1 MHRGHDVRKLILF
14 LTVICTVAGCGG
26 SQFGSTMYPDAVQ
39 PGDGVKNDTA
49 ILIVANGGSQTINY
63 LQFVHSS
70 LPAINARGINLPPGG
85 IVAVPV
91 PVGTSGLS
99 LSNYALSAAPSGYL
113 STGASYGYIPVRTPP
128 IDITSPGL
136 YYVATVL
143 PGQQPN
149 YEIKPSSQQIAR
161 LKKER
166 PELARLSPANFSW

>member
-1 MHRGHDVRKLILF
+1 
-14 LTVICTVAGCGG
+14 
-26 SQFGSTMYPDAVQ
+26 MYPDAVRS
-39 PGDGVKNDTA
+39 GEAVRHDA
-49 ILIVANGGSQTINY
+49 ALLIVANGGSQTINY

-99 LSNYALSAAPSGYL
+99 LSNYTSSAAPAGYL
-113 STGASYGYIPVRTPP
+113 PSGASFGYVPVGTPP

-136 YYVATVL
+136 YYVATIF
-143 PGQQPN
+143 PGQRPN
-149 YEIKPSSQQIAR
+149 YEVKPTTQQIVR

-166 PELARLSPANFSW
+166 PDLVRLRPVNFSW